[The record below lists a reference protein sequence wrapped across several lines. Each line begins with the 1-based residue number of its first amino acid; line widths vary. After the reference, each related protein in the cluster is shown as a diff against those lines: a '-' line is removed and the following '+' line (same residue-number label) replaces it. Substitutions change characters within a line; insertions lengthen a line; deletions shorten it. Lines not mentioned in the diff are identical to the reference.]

1 MLLYV
6 LLYFSLFGGLASAIQ
21 ALICFLR
28 RDTYLSK
35 INFKYTLIFLPLFI
49 LLSLISL
56 FFSDI
61 QQKESDILFGVVLY
75 LIFFILLRKLRIDP
89 FNNRH
94 WRFIL
99 NEIKGGKDKY
109 MYRKD
114 WAHAAKTALFY
125 IVLLFIVSSLEITH
139 KGMILTSI
147 LTIGFFHTMLFG
159 KFQGLCPFCGYKV
172 FHIKRTTTS
181 IRCGSC
187 KQIIVVHGNELTRPK
202 GYRT

>member
-1 MLLYV
+1 M
-6 LLYFSLFGGLASAIQ
+6 
-21 ALICFLR
+21 
-28 RDTYLSK
+28 SK

-114 WAHAAKTALFY
+114 WAHAAKTAVFY

-159 KFQGLCPFCGYKV
+159 KFQARFVDTKC
-172 FHIKRTTTS
+172 S
-181 IRCGSC
+181 ILKEQLQASA
-187 KQIIVVHGNELTRPK
+187 VVLASKLSLFMAMN
-202 GYRT
+202 

>member
-6 LLYFSLFGGLASAIQ
+6 LLYFSLIGGLASAIQ

-56 FFSDI
+56 FFLDI
-61 QQKESDILFGVVLY
+61 QQKESDILFGVVFY
-75 LIFFILLRKLRIDP
+75 LIFFVLLRKLRIDP
-89 FNNRH
+89 LNTRH

-99 NEIKGGKDKY
+99 NEIKGGKGKY
-109 MYRKD
+109 MYGKD
-114 WAHAAKTALFY
+114 WAHAAKTAVFY

-147 LTIGFFHTMLFG
+147 LTICFFHTTLFG
-159 KFQGLCPFCGYKV
+159 KFQGLCPFCGCKV

-187 KQIIVVHGNELTRPK
+187 KQIIVIHGKELTRPK
-202 GYRT
+202 GYRA